1 LETQGILA
9 YDSKAKQHVFR
20 IGEETAIS
28 LNRDVSRRYIR
39 ELIDQGMDQSFE
51 ESVNIPGP
59 AGTTTVRVNTSAQKI
74 VDLGINYME
83 ASQIDEITH
92 VVRSMSNLN
101 ELVGETRA
109 IDENRLLSSIGKT
122 YEHLSQGTPFF
133 KAVRG
138 EAEFTPGMRNAT
150 AKTALELAK
159 SAIDIGSPHVL
170 MTNQARMFST
180 IVSQA
185 TSGELESARQ
195 RAIAA
200 SSDMNIPEE
209 TRKAASEDVDFFRY
223 AKNKDLMSEYGVSHF
238 KAGKKIDLVRAA
250 EATSEVIPQRIIVP
264 MQIVQEALGDEVI
277 EKGNFSLSVAKVRK
291 GSESADQLVD
301 QLNVYFHLG
310 QKEGQSS
317 SREVAQ
323 KLYDYLMN
331 DKTEILKGDKTVQRE
346 LGEEVAKIRT
356 SLQAII
362 DYSSPAGVQSTPEQM
377 VELLA
382 QRIDEGGIGVA
393 YAGPEETARF
403 VRSAR
408 ASGIP
413 IDNDVHI
420 RSQRSNFVRMSSDKS
435 TVVLSGFENENV
447 MAASQESAEDMSRAT
462 AKIRDGALGEVSDA
476 ISSSSKE
483 TQRILR
489 MRQKRRMIGMQA
501 NEFIESLIKNKG
513 GLKAAA
519 IGMTAAAAGYYIYRR
534 SREDNVYDDTIDE
547 QPIQQYAA
555 RFSSDESVAQPMNT
569 RRRDP
574 LVTAGVVG
582 NLDRNKIGHYRMG
595 NDKYNNLYSGV

>member
-1 LETQGILA
+1 
-9 YDSKAKQHVFR
+9 
-20 IGEETAIS
+20 
-28 LNRDVSRRYIR
+28 
-39 ELIDQGMDQSFE
+39 
-51 ESVNIPGP
+51 
-59 AGTTTVRVNTSAQKI
+59 
-74 VDLGINYME
+74 
-83 ASQIDEITH
+83 
-92 VVRSMSNLN
+92 
-101 ELVGETRA
+101 
-109 IDENRLLSSIGKT
+109 
-122 YEHLSQGTPFF
+122 
-133 KAVRG
+133 
-138 EAEFTPGMRNAT
+138 
-150 AKTALELAK
+150 
-159 SAIDIGSPHVL
+159 
-170 MTNQARMFST
+170 
-180 IVSQA
+180 
-185 TSGELESARQ
+185 
-195 RAIAA
+195 
-200 SSDMNIPEE
+200 
-209 TRKAASEDVDFFRY
+209 
-223 AKNKDLMSEYGVSHF
+223 
-238 KAGKKIDLVRAA
+238 
-250 EATSEVIPQRIIVP
+250 
-264 MQIVQEALGDEVI
+264 
-277 EKGNFSLSVAKVRK
+277 
-291 GSESADQLVD
+291 
-301 QLNVYFHLG
+301 
-310 QKEGQSS
+310 
-317 SREVAQ
+317 
-323 KLYDYLMN
+323 MN

>member
-1 LETQGILA
+1 MA
-9 YDSKAKQHVFR
+9 YDSRAKEHVFR

-28 LNRDVSRRYIR
+28 LNRDVSRKYIR

-250 EATSEVIPQRIIVP
+250 ETTLEVIPQRIIVP

-277 EKGNFSLSVAKVRK
+277 EKGNFSLSVAKVRNPTLLE

-403 VRSAR
+403 VRFAR

-519 IGMTAAAAGYYIYRR
+519 IGMTAAAAGYYIYKR